1 MRGPRPTGSEP
12 SAVIPCRTSPTSAGR
27 LAGVTAHTLPFLE
40 VTSRSRQLRGRRP
53 VARHRIQPKPTV
65 ELETV
70 TLRLQVHLVRAIDH
84 YAKYLG
90 GSTDRTYVMAQAIE
104 IALQQDAEF
113 QKTLSAR
120 PAASPAGP
128 VRGTA

>member
-1 MRGPRPTGSEP
+1 MK
-12 SAVIPCRTSPTSAGR
+12 
-27 LAGVTAHTLPFLE
+27 
-40 VTSRSRQLRGRRP
+40 
-53 VARHRIQPKPTV
+53 RHRIQPKVVV

-70 TLRLQVHLVRAIDH
+70 TLRLPAQLVRAVEQ

-90 GSTDRTYVMAQAIE
+90 GSTDRTYVITQAIE

-120 PAASPAGP
+120 PAAPAASR
-128 VRGTA
+128 VHATA

>member
-1 MRGPRPTGSEP
+1 MK
-12 SAVIPCRTSPTSAGR
+12 
-27 LAGVTAHTLPFLE
+27 
-40 VTSRSRQLRGRRP
+40 
-53 VARHRIQPKPTV
+53 RHRIQPKVAV

-70 TLRLQVHLVRAIDH
+70 TLRLPAQLVRAVEQ

-90 GSTDRTYVMAQAIE
+90 GSTDRTYVITQAIE

-120 PAASPAGP
+120 PAGSPAGP
-128 VRGTA
+128 VRATA

>member
-1 MRGPRPTGSEP
+1 VNRG
-12 SAVIPCRTSPTSAGR
+12 
-27 LAGVTAHTLPFLE
+27 
-40 VTSRSRQLRGRRP
+40 
-53 VARHRIQPKPTV
+53 RIQPKAAV

-70 TLRLQVHLVRAIDH
+70 SLRLPAQLVRAVEQ

-90 GSTDRTYVMAQAIE
+90 GSTDRTYVITQAIE

-120 PAASPAGP
+120 PAASAGP
-128 VRGTA
+128 ARATA